1 MRKFK
6 LADSS
11 KCRQTN
17 SSQVPFPTE
26 DSTNNNTVCVPD
38 TEFQTIQFLFSS
50 DGDVFFGN
58 IIITLKQ
65 CDKSVNFHTVQEY
78 FNKHRSLLSTFFDFS
93 WAKDVS
99 RWFCCRSCFW
109 FISFLFPPYCIYVD
123 IRLLWNNRTSR
134 LRVSHRTHVNEMS
147 KSVKWSDPVFR
158 HNWLDWSGCGSWC
171 FWRRCRWCCC
181 RWLSKYLT
189 IENCI
194 IYVMCFSLTVG
205 SVVFWYLALFQQ
217 CCRYIAAASYPSR
230 LPGCHNCL
238 S

>member
-1 MRKFK
+1 MFRAKTNLFVDSNVSVCEWLGTLNLQEALLLLSPLYMRKFK

-78 FNKHRSLLSTFFDFS
+78 FNKHRSLLSTFFDFN

-99 RWFCCRSCFW
+99 R
-109 FISFLFPPYCIYVD
+109 
-123 IRLLWNNRTSR
+123 
-134 LRVSHRTHVNEMS
+134 
-147 KSVKWSDPVFR
+147 
-158 HNWLDWSGCGSWC
+158 
-171 FWRRCRWCCC
+171 
-181 RWLSKYLT
+181 
-189 IENCI
+189 
-194 IYVMCFSLTVG
+194 
-205 SVVFWYLALFQQ
+205 
-217 CCRYIAAASYPSR
+217 
-230 LPGCHNCL
+230 
-238 S
+238 